1 MSLVAKAVAGQLQS
15 ASWIRRMFEAGAA
28 LKKQYGE
35 DAVCDFSLGNPDLP
49 APSSVAEGLK
59 EVLKKADQPFAF
71 GYMPNAGFPWA
82 REALAKHLS
91 VEQGVPLEG
100 NDVILTC
107 GAAGALNVVFRAVLE
122 PGDEVLAIAPFFV
135 EYGGYVGN
143 HGGVLKTV
151 PSNPE
156 DFSLDLAALEKAI
169 GPNTR
174 ALIINTPNNPTGQI
188 YSRESIVA
196 LAALLA
202 RKSEENKRPI
212 FLLIDEPY
220 RFLAFDGEGVPG
232 VLPLYPYAIL
242 ASSFSKNL
250 SLAGER
256 IGYLA
261 VSPLL
266 EGREELVAGLILANR
281 ILGFV
286 NPPVIGQY
294 LLASALGSQVDVS
307 IYAARRKAMAEVLAR
322 AGYDFFMPKGA
333 FYFFPKAPGGD
344 DVAFVKRLQEER
356 ILAVPGSGFS
366 GPGHFRL
373 TFCVGEE
380 IIRRAED
387 GLKRARD
394 AFPS

>member
-1 MSLVAKAVAGQLQS
+1 MSLVAKSVASQIQS

-49 APSSVAEGLK
+49 APPEVAEGLR
-59 EVLKKADQPFAF
+59 ELLKKADQPFAF

-91 VEQGVPLEG
+91 EEQGVALDA
-100 NDVILTC
+100 NDLILTC
-107 GAAGALNVVFRAVLE
+107 GAAGALNVAFRAILE

-135 EYGGYVGN
+135 EYGGYAGN
-143 HGGVLKTV
+143 HGGVLKAV
-151 PSNPE
+151 PSNPD
-156 DFSLDLAALEKAI
+156 DFSLDLMALEKAI
-169 GPNTR
+169 GPKTR

-188 YSRESIVA
+188 YSKESVIA
-196 LAALLA
+196 LAALLS
-202 RKSEENKRPI
+202 RKSEENNRPI
-212 FLLIDEPY
+212 YLLVDEPY
-220 RFLAFDGEGVPG
+220 RFLAFDGDGVPSL
-232 VLPLYPYAIL
+232 LPLYPYAIL

-256 IGYLA
+256 IGYIA

-286 NPPVIGQY
+286 NPPVIGQHI
-294 LLASALGSQVDVS
+294 LASALGSQVDISV
-307 IYAARRKAMAEVLAR
+307 YAARRKAMAEVLTR
-322 AGYDFFMPKGA
+322 AGYEFFMPKGA

-387 GLKRARD
+387 GLKRARE
-394 AFPS
+394 AFPV